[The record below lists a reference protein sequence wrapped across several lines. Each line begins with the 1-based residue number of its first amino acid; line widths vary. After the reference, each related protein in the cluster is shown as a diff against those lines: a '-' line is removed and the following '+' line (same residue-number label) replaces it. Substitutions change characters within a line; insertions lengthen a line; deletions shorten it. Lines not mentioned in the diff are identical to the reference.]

1 MGRLFLARLG
11 IISLFSGGLL
21 GLATTHHALAQTSSV
36 NSVYAIVGA
45 RIEIGNGKVI
55 EKGTVLLR
63 DGLIEAVGTDVKVP
77 PEAEIIKGDGLT
89 VYPGFIDTHTTRG
102 VTAPD
107 AQPVQDVAPDVS
119 AGASPSM
126 REANRKGIR
135 PELRAGDYLTL
146 TEDIAKPARSSGFT
160 TALLLPAGG
169 TITGVGALVNLN
181 GLPRRDSLL
190 RSDIAMNFT
199 FHTGTGAAGEG
210 RGGGYPG
217 SLMGIMAF
225 TRQTLLDARYYQML
239 QAAWAKGG
247 SRRPPSDETLAALQ
261 PVLSGTM
268 PVLYDADSENEI
280 RRALKMADEFGLK
293 MMVSGGTEA
302 YKTASLLAQR
312 KVPVLVSLNFGPEP
326 GVTTPAAAAPGGAGA
341 GARPGGGSGRGPGGR
356 GGRGNRPPMGNA
368 AAVPPPMPE
377 ADTAADDTAQ
387 TTNVA
392 NVNAAQ
398 PNPASAAQTSAQKT
412 DTPPSKPATN
422 DKPGQDQGKPV
433 PPKQDKED
441 AVPPNGAP
449 NQANKPTG
457 AAGDNAPKD
466 NPDDE
471 NSDVP
476 KAVIQERH
484 RKWEEKVANAAK
496 LNQAGVPFAFTTAGV
511 RSQAEFMTNLRRA
524 IKAGLGRDAALRALT
539 IDAARLLGVD
549 RQMGTVEPGK
559 TAAIVVMSG
568 DFVQPTTRVRYLFI
582 DKNKFEPDRDT
593 GPLPALPRRPFG
605 EDDDHE

>member
-11 IISLFSGGLL
+11 IISIFSGGLF
-21 GLATTHHALAQTSSV
+21 GSATTNRAQAQTSSV

-45 RIEIGNGKVI
+45 RIEVGNGKVI

-63 DGLIEAVGTDVKVP
+63 DGLIETVGTDVKVP

-89 VYPGFIDTHTTRG
+89 VYPGFIDTHATRG
-102 VTAPD
+102 ITVPD
-107 AQPVQDVAPDVS
+107 AQPIQDIAPDIS
-119 AGASPSM
+119 AGAPPFM

-146 TEDIAKPARSSGFT
+146 TDEIAKPARLSGFT
-160 TALLLPAGG
+160 TQLLLPAGG
-169 TITGVGALVNLN
+169 TITGTGALVNLN
-181 GLPRRDSLL
+181 GLPRRDSIL
-190 RSDIAMNFT
+190 RSDVAMNFT
-199 FHTGTGAAGEG
+199 FHTGTGAVGEG

-225 TRQTLLDARYYQML
+225 TRQTLLDARYYQTL
-239 QAAWAKGG
+239 QSAWARGG
-247 SRRPPSDETLAALQ
+247 SRRPPSDEALAALQ

-326 GVTTPAAAAPGGAGA
+326 GVTTPAFTPPGGGPGA
-341 GARPGGGSGRGPGGR
+341 NARPGGGGRFGAGGR
-356 GGRGNRPPMGNA
+356 AGRGNRPPMGGA
-368 AAVPPPMPE
+368 GAVPPPMPE
-377 ADTAADDTAQ
+377 TDTAAADTAQ
-387 TTNVA
+387 TTNV
-392 NVNAAQ
+392 NAAQ
-398 PNPASAAQTSAQKT
+398 TNPATNQTAAQKT
-412 DTPPSKPATN
+412 DVPPSRPATN

-441 AVPPNGAP
+441 AVTPNGAP
-449 NQANKPTG
+449 NQANRPIG
-457 AAGDNAPKD
+457 AAGANAPKD

-496 LNQAGVPFAFTTAGV
+496 LNQAGVSFAFTTSGV
-511 RSQAEFMTNLRRA
+511 RSQVEFMTNLRRA
-524 IKAGLGRDAALRALT
+524 IKAGLPRDAALRALT
-539 IDAARLLGVD
+539 IDAARLLGVE
-549 RQMGTVEPGK
+549 RQMGTIEPGK

-593 GPLPALPRRPFG
+593 GPLPTLPRRPFG